1 MRTTVRT
8 PMAEMRTL
16 RELLDAR
23 GLTMDAAAVLGDVD
37 TATISRICS
46 GHAGA
51 TPQTVVRLA
60 RALGVNA
67 RRMAQL
73 CDRPWREREAR
84 ITSDRAETLRQ
95 VDIDAMA
102 GGQ

>member
-1 MRTTVRT
+1 MRVLLSDLS
-8 PMAEMRTL
+8 TL

-23 GLTMDAAAVLGDVD
+23 GLTMDAAAVLGQVD

-46 GHAGA
+46 GQARA

-60 RALGVNA
+60 RALGINA
-67 RRMAQL
+67 RRMARL
-73 CDRPWREREAR
+73 CDQAWLDREQR
-84 ITSDRAETLRQ
+84 ITDGKAEALRA

-102 GGQ
+102 GTR